1 MAKLPENV
9 QRTMEKG
16 HNVWVA
22 TVGEDGWPNVAIKGS
37 GALLDDEHLYFAD
50 LFSKKTRANLAHDNR
65 VAVGIFDP
73 EGKVAVQVKGHAET
87 VTDGDLFR
95 QVAERIAGLQAGL
108 PPIQA
113 VVRIQ
118 VESVWDLSAGP
129 GAGERI
135 A

>member
-1 MAKLPENV
+1 MSRLPENV
-9 QRTMEKG
+9 QRTMEKA

-37 GALLDDEHLYFAD
+37 GALLDDEHLYYAD
-50 LFSKKTRANLAHDNR
+50 LFSKKTRVNLAHDDR

-73 EGKVAVQVKGHAET
+73 DNKVAVQVKGRADT
-87 VTDGDLFR
+87 VTDGDLFHR
-95 QVAERIAGLQAGL
+95 VAERIAGLQAGL

-118 VESVWDLSAGP
+118 VESVWNLGAGAE
-129 GAGERI
+129 AGERM

>member
-1 MAKLPENV
+1 MAKLPENA

-118 VESVWDLSAGP
+118 VKSVWDLSAGP